1 MTPLVYLWVAVGGA
15 LGSVFR
21 FMLSGLVGRFAGET
35 LPWGTLAVNVLGSF
49 VIGWFA
55 AATTSGGR
63 LIATPEFRTF
73 VMVGLCGGF
82 TTFSS
87 FSLQT
92 LALFDD
98 GAPVRAIANIVASVA
113 LCLIFVWLGTAVAHN
128 MPGSGRTG

>member
-1 MTPLVYLWVAVGGA
+1 MTPLVNVWVAVGGA

-21 FMLSGLVGRFAGET
+21 FILSGLVGRFAGEAM
-35 LPWGTLAVNVLGSF
+35 PWGTLTVNVIGSF

-63 LIATPEFRTF
+63 LFATLELRTF

-98 GAPVRAIANIVASVA
+98 GAPARAIANIVASVA
-113 LCLIFVWLGTAVAHN
+113 LCLVFVWLGTAVAHN
-128 MPGSGRTG
+128 IPDLGRTR

>member
-1 MTPLVYLWVAVGGA
+1 MTPLVYVWVAVGGA

-21 FMLSGLVGRFAGET
+21 FMLSGLVGRLAGEA
-35 LPWGTLAVNVLGSF
+35 LPWGTLAVNVIGSF

-55 AATTSGGR
+55 AATTSSGR
-63 LIATPEFRTF
+63 LSATPELRTF

-98 GAPVRAIANIVASVA
+98 GAPVRATANIVASVA
-113 LCLIFVWLGTAVAHN
+113 LCLASVWLGTAVAH
-128 MPGSGRTG
+128 MPSAIGRVG

>member
-1 MTPLVYLWVAVGGA
+1 MTPLVYVWVAVGGA

-21 FMLSGLVGRFAGET
+21 FMLSGLVGRFAGEAM
-35 LPWGTLAVNVLGSF
+35 PWGTLAVNVIGSF

-63 LIATPEFRTF
+63 LFATPEFRTF

-92 LALFDD
+92 LALFND
-98 GAPVRAIANIVASVA
+98 GAPLRAIANIAISVV
-113 LCLIFVWLGTAVAHN
+113 LCLVFVWLGTAVAHN
-128 MPGSGRTG
+128 MPELGRAR

>member
-1 MTPLVYLWVAVGGA
+1 MTLLVYVWVAVGGA

-21 FMLSGLVGRFAGET
+21 YMLGNAIARVAGDAM
-35 LPWGTLAVNVLGSF
+35 PWGTLLINILGSF

-55 AATTSGGR
+55 AATVGGSR
-63 LIATPEFRTF
+63 VAASPEFRTF

-92 LALFDD
+92 LALYED
-98 GAPVRAIANIVASVA
+98 GEPLRALANIILSVV
-113 LCLIFVWLGTAVAHN
+113 LCLGSVWLGAGAAGGFH
-128 MPGSGRTG
+128 SGVRG

>member
-1 MTPLVYLWVAVGGA
+1 MTPLVYVWVAVGGA
-15 LGSVFR
+15 LGSMFR
-21 FMLSGLVGRFAGET
+21 FMLSGVVARFAGEAM
-35 LPWGTLAVNVLGSF
+35 PWGTLLVNVLGSF

-63 LIATPEFRTF
+63 MAATPEFRTF

-92 LALFDD
+92 LALFED
-98 GAPVRAIANIVASVA
+98 GEPLRASANIFLSVA
-113 LCLIFVWLGTAVAHN
+113 LCLASVWVGTVAATGLWT
-128 MPGSGRTG
+128 MGRP

>member
-1 MTPLVYLWVAVGGA
+1 MTPLVYVWVALGGA

-21 FMLSGLVGRFAGET
+21 YMLSNVVARFAGEAM
-35 LPWGTLAVNVLGSF
+35 PWGTVLVNALGSF

-55 AATTSGGR
+55 VATTSGGR
-63 LIATPEFRTF
+63 VTATPEFRTF

-92 LALFDD
+92 LALFED
-98 GAPVRAIANIVASVA
+98 GEPLRASANILLSVA
-113 LCLIFVWLGTAVAHN
+113 LCLASVWLGAGVA
-128 MPGSGRTG
+128 SGFSAMGRP

>member
-1 MTPLVYLWVAVGGA
+1 MTPLVYVWVGVGGA

-21 FMLSGLVGRFAGET
+21 FMLSGLVGRLAGEA
-35 LPWGTLAVNVLGSF
+35 LPWGTLAVNVIGSF

-63 LIATPEFRTF
+63 VFATPEFRTF

-92 LALFDD
+92 LALIDD
-98 GAPVRAIANIVASVA
+98 GAPVRAVANIVASVA
-113 LCLIFVWLGTAVAHN
+113 LCLASVWLGTAVAH
-128 MPGSGRTG
+128 MPSQIGRTG

>member
-1 MTPLVYLWVAVGGA
+1 MTPLIYLWVAIGGA

-21 FMLSGLVGRFAGET
+21 FMLSGLVGRFAGEAM
-35 LPWGTLAVNVLGSF
+35 PWGTLAVNVIGSF

-63 LIATPEFRTF
+63 LFASPEFRTF

-98 GAPVRAIANIVASVA
+98 GQPVRATANIVASVA
-113 LCLIFVWLGTAVAHN
+113 LCLLAVWLGTAFAHLPN
-128 MPGSGRTG
+128 FGRTR

>member
-1 MTPLVYLWVAVGGA
+1 MTPLVYLWVGIGGA

-21 FMLSGLVGRFAGET
+21 FMLSGLIARFAGEG
-35 LPWGTLAVNVLGSF
+35 LPWGTLIVNVLGSF

-63 LIATPEFRTF
+63 VVATPEFRTF
-73 VMVGLCGGF
+73 VMVGICGGF

-92 LALFDD
+92 LALFED
-98 GAPVRAIANIVASVA
+98 GEPLRATANVFLSVG
-113 LCLIFVWLGTAVAHN
+113 LCLASVWLGTIVATGFS
-128 MPGSGRTG
+128 PLGRS

>member
-1 MTPLVYLWVAVGGA
+1 LTPLVYIWVAVGGA
-15 LGSVFR
+15 LGSVLR
-21 FMLSGLVGRFAGET
+21 FMLSGLVGRFAGEAM
-35 LPWGTLAVNVLGSF
+35 PWGTLAVNVIGSF

-63 LIATPEFRTF
+63 VFAAPEFRTF

-98 GAPVRAIANIVASVA
+98 GRPLHASANIVASVA
-113 LCLIFVWLGTAVAHN
+113 LCLASVWLGTAFAHL
-128 MPGSGRTG
+128 PDLGRTR

>member
-1 MTPLVYLWVAVGGA
+1 MTPLVYVWVAVGGA

-21 FMLSGLVGRFAGET
+21 FMLSGLVGRFAGEAM
-35 LPWGTLAVNVLGSF
+35 PWGTLAVNVIGSF

-63 LIATPEFRTF
+63 VFASPEFRTF
-73 VMVGLCGGF
+73 VMVGVCGGF

-98 GAPVRAIANIVASVA
+98 GQPLRASANIVGSVA
-113 LCLIFVWLGTAVAHN
+113 LCLLSVWLGTTFAHL
-128 MPGSGRTG
+128 PALGRTR

>member
-1 MTPLVYLWVAVGGA
+1 MTPVVYLWVAVGGA

-21 FMLSGLVGRFAGET
+21 FILSGLVGRFAGEAM
-35 LPWGTLAVNVLGSF
+35 PWGTLAVNVIGSF

-63 LIATPEFRTF
+63 IVATPEFRTF

-92 LALFDD
+92 LALLDD

-113 LCLIFVWLGTAVAHN
+113 LCLVFVWLGTAMAHN
-128 MPGSGRTG
+128 MPDLGRTR